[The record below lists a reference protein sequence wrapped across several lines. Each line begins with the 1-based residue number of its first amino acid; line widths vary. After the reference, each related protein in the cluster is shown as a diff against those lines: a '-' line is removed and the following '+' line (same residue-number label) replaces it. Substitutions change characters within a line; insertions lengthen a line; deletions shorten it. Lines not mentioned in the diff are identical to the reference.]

1 LCLSRQRS
9 VLKCYTHFKRDRPD
23 LTMRF
28 LIEWWTSLM
37 WEQWICIRLNPKL
50 YLQVGRS
57 VIYCIITKKSLADT
71 KTTKRG
77 KSEKWNDFFKRDLT
91 EIIRAL
97 NKQKRVFFF
106 RHSTGNSEEFI
117 RIYRGPNYF
126 ILLYKVLKSIGFLNT
141 KLLIIEKFFV
151 NKNTSK
157 FQSYSW
163 SYSYSRRWFGI

>member
-1 LCLSRQRS
+1 
-9 VLKCYTHFKRDRPD
+9 
-23 LTMRF
+23 
-28 LIEWWTSLM
+28 
-37 WEQWICIRLNPKL
+37 
-50 YLQVGRS
+50 VGRS

-97 NKQKRVFFF
+97 NSKNEFFYF

-157 FQSYSW
+157 FQSYS
-163 SYSYSRRWFGI
+163 

>member
-1 LCLSRQRS
+1 
-9 VLKCYTHFKRDRPD
+9 
-23 LTMRF
+23 
-28 LIEWWTSLM
+28 
-37 WEQWICIRLNPKL
+37 
-50 YLQVGRS
+50 VGRS

-77 KSEKWNDFFKRDLT
+77 KSEKWNEFFKRDLT

-97 NKQKRVFFF
+97 NSKNEFF
-106 RHSTGNSEEFI
+106 SLDTTGNSEEFI

-157 FQSYSW
+157 FQSYS
-163 SYSYSRRWFGI
+163 